1 MYYFME
7 FSTLKPTK
15 LVKISI
21 TIIKNQYFYIPLQC
35 YSYQITDIRSEL
47 SDACC
52 VRRRRKLN
60 T

>member
-15 LVKISI
+15 LVKISL
-21 TIIKNQYFYIPLQC
+21 TLIKNQYFYYLCNAVVTRLQ
-35 YSYQITDIRSEL
+35 I
-47 SDACC
+47 SDLRCQMHIACAEAQ
-52 VRRRRKLN
+52 

>member
-15 LVKISI
+15 LVKISL
-21 TIIKNQYFYIPLQC
+21 TLIKNQYFYYLCNAVVARLQ
-35 YSYQITDIRSEL
+35 I
-47 SDACC
+47 SDLRCQMHIACAEAQ
-52 VRRRRKLN
+52 